1 MKRTSK
7 ILGIYLVGILL
18 VAGLSSIASAEV
30 AVGDV
35 VDKSNWEKAE
45 GLIPDAILNW
55 LKNGDFVMKVGELNY
70 DPKEYRNP
78 AAVASLDANK
88 GKYNLDAEDMIIENA
103 TGKLPTYI
111 EGIPFPERDLD
122 VKDPR
127 AGAKIMYNKT
137 YGTYVQ
143 GNEKFPFGTI
153 WLGRNNGFER
163 EVHCEWQQY
172 PLDGYVGHKDQKNKE
187 GYERFAL
194 IRVLAPFDIA
204 GTNIL
209 LMRYRGLKQDSTLAY
224 VPAIRRVRR
233 MSPANRSDSFIG
245 SDACV
250 DDAWCFDGKVTAFK
264 WELQRK
270 QEALMPYFDE
280 NPQPLV
286 KGKGESWLTAKNMK
300 QIEYGYQ
307 NKDWQGA
314 PWMPTNLIYVKR
326 PAYVIKMTPKDP
338 YYNYGTQYMWV
349 DADINLMTTYK
360 IIHDRAEK
368 YWKVMWYSYSAFAS
382 PDGAMKL
389 ICGSSM
395 VAVDDRTNHG
405 TIIRFSEP
413 NNTWSFFA
421 KLDKNN
427 YSLGGFQKLCK

>member
-1 MKRTSK
+1 MRRTR
-7 ILGIYLVGILL
+7 IVGIYLLGIWMLF
-18 VAGLSSIASAEV
+18 GLASVTSADV
-30 AVGDV
+30 SVGDV
-35 VDKSNWEKAE
+35 VGKKDWEKAE
-45 GLIPDAILNW
+45 GLLPDALLGW
-55 LKNGDFVMKVGELNY
+55 LKNGEFVMKVGELNY

-78 AAVASLDANK
+78 AAVQSLEANK
-88 GKYNLDAEDMIIENA
+88 GKYDLDAEDMIIEKA
-103 TGKLPTYI
+103 TGNLPEFI
-111 EGIPFPERDLD
+111 QGIPFPESELD
-122 VKDPR
+122 VNDPQ
-127 AGAKIMYNKT
+127 AGTKIMYNKF

-153 WLGRNNGFER
+153 WLSRNGGFER
-163 EVHCEWQQY
+163 EVKCEWQQY
-172 PLDGYVGHKDQKNKE
+172 PLDGFAGHKDQKNKE

-264 WELQRK
+264 WELLRK
-270 QEALMPYFDE
+270 QEALMPYLDE
-280 NPQPLV
+280 NPQPLE
-286 KGKGESWLTAKNMK
+286 KGKLDAWLTGKNMK
-300 QIEYGYQ
+300 QIGYGYQ
-307 NKDWQGA
+307 DKEWTGA
-314 PWMPTNLIYVKR
+314 PWMPTNLVWVKR
-326 PAYVIKMTPKDP
+326 PTYVIKMTPKDP

-349 DADINLMTTYK
+349 DAEVNLMTTYK
-360 IIHDRAEK
+360 VIYDRAEK
-368 YWKVMWYSYSAFAS
+368 YWKVMWYSYSAYAS

-389 ICGSSM
+389 ISGGSM
-395 VAVDDRTNHG
+395 VAVDDRTDHG
-405 TIIRFSEP
+405 TIIRFPEP
-413 NNTWSFFA
+413 DNTWTFFA
-421 KLDKNN
+421 ELDKNN

>member
-1 MKRTSK
+1 MRRAK
-7 ILGIYLVGILL
+7 IVGIYLVGIWLL
-18 VAGLSSIASAEV
+18 SCLASIASADV
-30 AVGDV
+30 SVGDV
-35 VDKSNWEKAE
+35 LGKKEWEKAE
-45 GLIPDAILNW
+45 GLLPDALLGW
-55 LKNGDFVMKVGELNY
+55 LKNGDFMMKVGELNY

-78 AAVASLDANK
+78 AALQSLEANK
-88 GKYNLDAEDMIIENA
+88 GKYELDAEDMIIEKA
-103 TGKLPTYI
+103 TGTLPEFI
-111 EGIPFPERDLD
+111 EGIPFPESELD
-122 VKDPR
+122 VNDPQ
-127 AGAKIMYNKT
+127 AGAKIMYNKF

-153 WLGRNNGFER
+153 WLSRNGGFER
-163 EVHCEWQQY
+163 EVKCEWQQY
-172 PLDGYVGHKDQKNKE
+172 PLDGFAGNRDEKNKE

-264 WELQRK
+264 WELLRK
-270 QEALMPYFDE
+270 QEALMPYLDE
-280 NPQPLV
+280 NPQPLE
-286 KGKGESWLTAKNMK
+286 KGKLDAWLTGKNMK
-300 QIEYGYQ
+300 QIGYGYQ
-307 NKDWQGA
+307 DKEWTGA
-314 PWMPTNLIYVKR
+314 PWMPTNLVWVKR
-326 PAYVIKMTPKDP
+326 PTYVIKMTPKDP

-349 DADINLMTTYK
+349 DAEVNLMTTYK
-360 IIHDRAEK
+360 VIYDRAEK
-368 YWKVMWYSYSAFAS
+368 YWKVMWYSYSGYAS
-382 PDGAMKL
+382 PDGAMKMVS
-389 ICGSSM
+389 GGSM

-405 TIIRFSEP
+405 TIIRFPEP
-413 NNTWSFFA
+413 DNTWTFFA
-421 KLDKNN
+421 ELDKNN